1 MATHTIS
8 IAAPAEDEAAA
19 ADAIELHCAAD
30 GSPLRI
36 AAASGGTWHV
46 VARNAATFTRLAH
59 EAMRCPAVE
68 RVPGFG
74 GLLSATSVLENIV
87 LPQQIGPDTA
97 DVVRDDPFRSAF
109 LRLKEGRGLYI
120 EKPGAINFQT
130 SILYSATIPIPAGVP
145 TGTYNTE
152 LKLFA
157 DGALIASSN
166 EAFDIVKFGFE
177 QFVAESAL
185 KHGLLYGL
193 ASASMAVLTGWLAA
207 VMFRRD

>member
-87 LPQQIGPDTA
+87 LPLFFNERMTGENHAPSLHD
-97 DVVRDDPFRSAF
+97 AF
-109 LRLKEGRGLYI
+109 EACAMGR
-120 EKPGAINFQT
+120 
-130 SILYSATIPIPAGVP
+130 
-145 TGTYNTE
+145 
-152 LKLFA
+152 
-157 DGALIASSN
+157 
-166 EAFDIVKFGFE
+166 E
-177 QFVAESAL
+177 Q
-185 KHGLLYGL
+185 
-193 ASASMAVLTGWLAA
+193 
-207 VMFRRD
+207 

>member
-36 AAASGGTWHV
+36 AAASGGTWHI

-87 LPQQIGPDTA
+87 LPAVYHGRIGGEDLA
-97 DVVRDDPFRSAF
+97 AAVYDAFEAWGVVREEADSRWARS
-109 LRLKEGRGLYI
+109 L
-120 EKPGAINFQT
+120 
-130 SILYSATIPIPAGVP
+130 
-145 TGTYNTE
+145 
-152 LKLFA
+152 
-157 DGALIASSN
+157 
-166 EAFDIVKFGFE
+166 
-177 QFVAESAL
+177 
-185 KHGLLYGL
+185 
-193 ASASMAVLTGWLAA
+193 
-207 VMFRRD
+207 